1 MSNNHHLKSPAAAAG
16 NPTPQSTPV
25 AGIAKPD
32 KREQGEFHILPI
44 DEDKKYPPP
53 PKGPHSTGGPT
64 GGPDLRSEFHVG
76 PALMP
81 GAFMGS
87 MGTNATAFERE
98 HGQKAKKE

>member
-1 MSNNHHLKSPAAAAG
+1 MSDIHHLKSPAAAAG

-25 AGIAKPD
+25 AGVKPD

-53 PKGPHSTGGPT
+53 PKGPHNTGGPT
-64 GGPDLRSEFHVG
+64 GGHDLRSEFHVG
-76 PALMP
+76 PAMMP

-98 HGQKAKKE
+98 HGQKAKKD